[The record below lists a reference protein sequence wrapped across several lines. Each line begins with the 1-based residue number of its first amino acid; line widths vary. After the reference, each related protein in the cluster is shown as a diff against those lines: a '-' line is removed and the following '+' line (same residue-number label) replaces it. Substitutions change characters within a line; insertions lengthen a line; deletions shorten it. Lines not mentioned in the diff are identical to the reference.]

1 LTLFKSLI
9 YLIRNQI
16 IIHSMITIN
25 IFGTPA
31 TEADTSKVEMG

>member
-1 LTLFKSLI
+1 
-9 YLIRNQI
+9 
-16 IIHSMITIN
+16 MITIN

>member
-1 LTLFKSLI
+1 MK
-9 YLIRNQI
+9 
-16 IIHSMITIN
+16 TIF